1 MNRTELREML
11 TADGIRPDAYSLDG
25 GLYEDR
31 LCIEENYGT
40 WEVYYVER
48 GKRWNQR
55 RFDTEDDA
63 CRYLLKLLREDHS
76 AR

>member
-1 MNRTELREML
+1 MNRAELRETL
-11 TADGIRPDAYSLDG
+11 DADGIRPDAYSLEG

-31 LCIEENYGT
+31 LCIDEDYGV

-55 RFDTEDDA
+55 RFDTEDEA
-63 CRYLLKLLREDHS
+63 CRYLLDLLRQDRS